1 MPSYKTIEEGRR
13 KAMEDLIDEIM
24 EELRVPANI
33 PVLHECRTLFRK
45 KVPLTMRAYVAAA
58 LAYRFATPG
67 NTGSGRQTR
76 KGQLEQRGGKAD
88 SKRASQRDS
97 QNLPQ
102 RQAQKQVQGE
112 GRKEPR
118 PVQDSDRSMERNGAQ
133 TRQSESHHESPREN
147 RYQGEGVVLFVGA
160 GRRQRFYARIALH
173 MLVDSGQV
181 TEDQIGDIRTM
192 DNYSFI
198 NIDPTAE
205 ETAIQVLGG
214 TEYKGR
220 LLTVNRAKKK
230 EDQAPKD

>member
-33 PVLHECRTLFRK
+33 PVLHECRTLLRE

-67 NTGSGRQTR
+67 NTSSSRQAK
-76 KGQLEQRGGKAD
+76 KGQVEQRGGKPD
-88 SKRASQRDS
+88 TQRTPQMESQRIPPRNPHGEARKGS
-97 QNLPQ
+97 RPE
-102 RQAQKQVQGE
+102 QV
-112 GRKEPR
+112 
-118 PVQDSDRSMERNGAQ
+118 SDRSMEHNNPQ
-133 TRQSESHHESPREN
+133 TRQAEPRHDFPREN
-147 RYQGEGVVLFVGA
+147 RYQGEGIVLFVGA
-160 GRRQRFYARIALH
+160 GRRQRFYARIALR
-173 MLVDSGQV
+173 MLIDSGQV
-181 TEDQIGDIRTM
+181 KEEQIGDIRTM

-198 NIDPTAE
+198 NIDPAAE
-205 ETAIQVLGG
+205 ETAIRVLGQ

-230 EDQAPKD
+230 EDQASQD

>member
-58 LAYRFATPG
+58 LAYRFSAPG
-67 NTGSGRQTR
+67 NSGSGRQAR
-76 KGQLEQRGGKAD
+76 KDHVDKQGGRPD
-88 SKRASQRDS
+88 SRPAPQRDS
-97 QNLPQ
+97 QRIP
-102 RQAQKQVQGE
+102 
-112 GRKEPR
+112 RKEPQR
-118 PVQDSDRSMERNGAQ
+118 DSQRETQRETPQ
-133 TRQSESHHESPREN
+133 ESQRETQRETFREN

-160 GRRQRFYARIALH
+160 GRRQRFYARVALR

-181 TEDQIGDIRTM
+181 MEEQIGDIRTM

-205 ETAIQVLGG
+205 DTAIRVLGG

-230 EDQAPKD
+230 EDPATQD

>member
-1 MPSYKTIEEGRR
+1 MPSYKSIEEGRR

-58 LAYRFATPG
+58 LAYRFASPG
-67 NTGSGRQTR
+67 NTGSSRQAR
-76 KGQLEQRGGKAD
+76 KGQVEQRGGRPDAQRSPQREPKHP
-88 SKRASQRDS
+88 SQRE
-97 QNLPQ
+97 PQ
-102 RQAQKQVQGE
+102 V
-112 GRKEPR
+112 EPR
-118 PVQDSDRSMERNGAQ
+118 H
-133 TRQSESHHESPREN
+133 ESHREPPREN

-160 GRRQRFYARIALH
+160 GRRQRFYARIALR
-173 MLVDSGQV
+173 MLIDSGQV
-181 TEDQIGDIRTM
+181 NEGQIGDIRTM

-198 NIDPTAE
+198 NMDPVAE

-230 EDQAPKD
+230 EDQASQD

>member
-1 MPSYKTIEEGRR
+1 
-13 KAMEDLIDEIM
+13 MEDLIDEIM

-58 LAYRFATPG
+58 LAYRFSAPG
-67 NTGSGRQTR
+67 NSGSNRQARKSQPETR
-76 KGQLEQRGGKAD
+76 GSRPDARMIPQRD
-88 SKRASQRDS
+88 TQRAPQKEPQKEAQRESQRE
-97 QNLPQ
+97 PQ
-102 RQAQKQVQGE
+102 R
-112 GRKEPR
+112 
-118 PVQDSDRSMERNGAQ
+118 
-133 TRQSESHHESPREN
+133 ESFREN

-160 GRRQRFYARIALH
+160 GRRQRFYARVALR

-181 TEDQIGDIRTM
+181 AEEQIGDIRTM

-198 NIDPTAE
+198 NIDPAAE

-230 EDQAPKD
+230 EDQAPQD